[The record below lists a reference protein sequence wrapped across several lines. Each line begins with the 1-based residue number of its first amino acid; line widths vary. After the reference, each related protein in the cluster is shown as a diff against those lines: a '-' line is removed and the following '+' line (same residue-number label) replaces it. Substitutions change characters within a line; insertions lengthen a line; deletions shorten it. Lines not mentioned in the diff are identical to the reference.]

1 MPSPSPAV
9 PCAPPSTPRPKQS
22 SLSSLPW
29 CCLLMRQQPSCRQ
42 PKIVDWRGDPAGLR
56 PATRFTLGRA
66 GSLGP
71 QPCRARAAS
80 IPGGGPPFGISR
92 SLRAELAHSANGA
105 APAWGGCGLEGLEG
119 GFGFLP
125 AREAALFGAELGRVD
140 AAAAAALAHGMAQ
153 VQHFVIEHV
162 LEHELRHAGRIE
174 DAADQDGVVGG
185 IVVAEVAAGDGRGPA
200 EVGASHPA
208 LEEAQVEVVKEG
220 FEVVVAAL
228 GRLELLAAAN
238 LADEVGLG
246 GDVLLTDEATVAGIV
261 DLGDGAAVELAQ
273 QDVGKGLEHQFGGG
287 LQEIAQ
293 ADEEAAFAQADGVVE
308 VGEGIEADLHGG
320 EGRAGLE

>member
-1 MPSPSPAV
+1 
-9 PCAPPSTPRPKQS
+9 
-22 SLSSLPW
+22 
-29 CCLLMRQQPSCRQ
+29 
-42 PKIVDWRGDPAGLR
+42 
-56 PATRFTLGRA
+56 
-66 GSLGP
+66 
-71 QPCRARAAS
+71 
-80 IPGGGPPFGISR
+80 
-92 SLRAELAHSANGA
+92 
-105 APAWGGCGLEGLEG
+105 
-119 GFGFLP
+119 
-125 AREAALFGAELGRVD
+125 
-140 AAAAAALAHGMAQ
+140 
-153 VQHFVIEHV
+153 
-162 LEHELRHAGRIE
+162 
-174 DAADQDGVVGG
+174 
-185 IVVAEVAAGDGRGPA
+185 AEVAAGDGRGPA

-320 EGRAGLE
+320 EGRAGLELAEDGEEGGFEIPRHLEHEHKHETQGRRDAKSRLRRRDQGPGVDLEAAWRAARVLSRLSAVTSRQPSSWKR